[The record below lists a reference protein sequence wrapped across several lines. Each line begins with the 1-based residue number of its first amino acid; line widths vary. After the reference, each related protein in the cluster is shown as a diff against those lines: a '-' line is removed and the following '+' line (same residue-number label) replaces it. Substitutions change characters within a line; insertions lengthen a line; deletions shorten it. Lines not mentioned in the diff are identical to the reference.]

1 MQALSACRSGHH
13 TRAATPSMATALAA
27 PLLPLPLLL
36 LLLLLAGTGT
46 AAASVSSS
54 DRTALDPRVEP
65 LLAKMTLAEK
75 AGQLGVFSR
84 PAGSDFNPGTGGG
97 WNATLDF
104 LRNGSIGALY
114 NGQGVAIN
122 KELQRV
128 AVEESRLGIPL
139 IFGADVWH
147 GMWTVF
153 PMPLGEAAS
162 WEPALARSTARATAV
177 EATASGIFWTY
188 SPMVSLS
195 SSLCWLR
202 LSPLHIEA
210 PLLSAVWHGSRWT
223 WPVTSAGDVSRREQ
237 EKTHSSAPRSRAPAL
252 RGSRATVASLRTTA

>member
-1 MQALSACRSGHH
+1 MQA
-13 TRAATPSMATALAA
+13 SMAM
-27 PLLPLPLLL
+27 LPLI
-36 LLLLLAGTGT
+36 LAG
-46 AAASVSSS
+46 AA
-54 DRTALDPRVEP
+54 ALDPRVEP
-65 LLAKMTLAEK
+65 LIANMSLAEK

-97 WNATLDF
+97 WNETLDL

-114 NGQGVAIN
+114 NGAGVAIN
-122 KELQRV
+122 AELQRV

-162 WEPALARSTARATAV
+162 WEPALAESTARATAV

-188 SPMVSLS
+188 SPMVDVARTLAPEDS
-195 SSLCWLR
+195 
-202 LSPLHIEA
+202 SPLVYGALTARI
-210 PLLSAVWHGSRWT
+210 
-223 WPVTSAGDVSRREQ
+223 SAGDQRWGRVAEGAGEDPFLGAAFARARVTGFQGNGSLAANDSMIACLKHYAVSGR
-237 EKTHSSAPRSRAPAL
+237 
-252 RGSRATVASLRTTA
+252 